1 MCGIAGYISN
11 TRLSENV
18 IDKMISKLEHRGP
31 DSSGIWR
38 DESTNVVFGHK
49 RLSILDLSSAGHLC
63 NPNLADMSSHIMEKF
78 IIIWI

>member
-38 DESTNVVFGHK
+38 DESTNLVFGHK
-49 RLSILDLSSAGHLC
+49 RLSILDLSSAGHQAC
-63 NPNLADMSSHIMEKF
+63 NLNLADMSLHTMEKF
-78 IIIWI
+78 III